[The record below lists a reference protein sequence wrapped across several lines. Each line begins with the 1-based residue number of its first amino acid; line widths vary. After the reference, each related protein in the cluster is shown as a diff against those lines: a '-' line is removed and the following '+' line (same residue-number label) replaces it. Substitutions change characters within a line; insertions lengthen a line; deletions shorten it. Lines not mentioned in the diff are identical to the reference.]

1 MISFDKFEYYINT
14 IKRESDFVDSLTEA
28 LQTEILLKK
37 LNCQCLAIELISDM
51 FHDTN
56 DWLGYWIFEL
66 NFGSDY
72 TDGCVTEADGALIPL
87 RTTRELYDFLCAN
100 MKAGEAP

>member
-28 LQTEILLKK
+28 LQTEILLEK
-37 LNCQCLAIELISDM
+37 LNCQCLAIELIGDA

-87 RTTRELYDFLCAN
+87 HTTRELYDFLCAN